1 MKNETVNDE
10 FTRKRKARQRK
21 IRKRRI
27 KIFIGFL
34 VVALLI
40 TGTALS
46 LTVLFPIDSITVTG
60 ANSRVQSRNGSE
72 KYTAEEILSAASIKK
87 GDNLFTA
94 KADAGAMA
102 KKLPYVQS
110 VQTVRKL
117 PGSLTLKVKD
127 AAEYACYKADG
138 KYFTVSRSLHVLNR
152 CDEPPENM
160 LLILAGNVS
169 CKVGEDVQYGDNKA
183 GGLIEQ
189 IEKSAEEYSL
199 TLNRI
204 DITDEL
210 AISVK
215 TEGRFVVNFGTSNG
229 LDGKFAHL
237 ASMIKN
243 IDTQKTGTVN
253 LSMWSSSNTEGTFVE
268 GTAE

>member
-40 TGTALS
+40 TGAALS

-60 ANSRVQSRNGSE
+60 SE
-72 KYTAEEILSAASIKK
+72 KYTAEEILSAAGIKK

-94 KADAGAMA
+94 KADASAMA

-243 IDTQKTGTVN
+243 IDAQKTGTVN

>member
-46 LTVLFPIDSITVTG
+46 LTVLFPIDSITVT
-60 ANSRVQSRNGSE
+60 GSE

>member
-40 TGTALS
+40 TCAALS
-46 LTVLFPIDSITVTG
+46 LTVLFPINSITVT
-60 ANSRVQSRNGSE
+60 GSE
-72 KYTAEEILSAASIKK
+72 KYTAEEILSAAGIKK

-199 TLNRI
+199 ALNRI

-243 IDTQKTGTVN
+243 IDAQKTGTVN

>member
-40 TGTALS
+40 TGAALS
-46 LTVLFPIDSITVTG
+46 LTVLFPIDSITVT
-60 ANSRVQSRNGSE
+60 GSE

-110 VQTVRKL
+110 VQTVRKM

-169 CKVGEDVQYGDNKA
+169 CKVGENVQYGDNKA

-243 IDTQKTGTVN
+243 IDAQKTGTVN

>member
-40 TGTALS
+40 TGAALS
-46 LTVLFPIDSITVTG
+46 LTVLFPIDSITVT
-60 ANSRVQSRNGSE
+60 GSE

-243 IDTQKTGTVN
+243 IDAQKTGTVN

>member
-40 TGTALS
+40 TGAVLS

-60 ANSRVQSRNGSE
+60 SE
-72 KYTAEEILSAASIKK
+72 KYTAEEILYAASIKK

-243 IDTQKTGTVN
+243 IDAQKTGTVN

>member
-40 TGTALS
+40 TCAVLS
-46 LTVLFPIDSITVTG
+46 LTVLFPIDSITVT
-60 ANSRVQSRNGSE
+60 GSE

-138 KYFTVSRSLHVLNR
+138 KYFTVSRSQHVLNR

-243 IDTQKTGTVN
+243 IDAQKTGTVN

>member
-40 TGTALS
+40 TGAALS
-46 LTVLFPIDSITVTG
+46 LTVLFPIDSITVT
-60 ANSRVQSRNGSE
+60 GSE

-138 KYFTVSRSLHVLNR
+138 KYFTVSRNQHVLNR

-243 IDTQKTGTVN
+243 IDAQKTGTVN

>member
-40 TGTALS
+40 TGAALS
-46 LTVLFPIDSITVTG
+46 LTVLFPIDSITVT
-60 ANSRVQSRNGSE
+60 GSE

-127 AAEYACYKADG
+127 AAEYACYNSDG

-243 IDTQKTGTVN
+243 IDAQKTGTVN

>member
-40 TGTALS
+40 TGAVLS
-46 LTVLFPIDSITVTG
+46 LTVLFPIDSITVT
-60 ANSRVQSRNGSE
+60 GSE

-199 TLNRI
+199 ALNRI

-243 IDTQKTGTVN
+243 IDAQKTGTVN

>member
-40 TGTALS
+40 TGAVLS
-46 LTVLFPIDSITVTG
+46 LTVLFPIDSITVT
-60 ANSRVQSRNGSE
+60 GSE

-243 IDTQKTGTVN
+243 IDAQKTGTVN

>member
-40 TGTALS
+40 TGAVLS
-46 LTVLFPIDSITVTG
+46 LTVLFPIDSITVT
-60 ANSRVQSRNGSE
+60 GSE

>member
-1 MKNETVNDE
+1 M
-10 FTRKRKARQRK
+10 
-21 IRKRRI
+21 
-27 KIFIGFL
+27 
-34 VVALLI
+34 
-40 TGTALS
+40 
-46 LTVLFPIDSITVTG
+46 
-60 ANSRVQSRNGSE
+60 
-72 KYTAEEILSAASIKK
+72 
-87 GDNLFTA
+87 
-94 KADAGAMA
+94 
-102 KKLPYVQS
+102 
-110 VQTVRKL
+110 
-117 PGSLTLKVKD
+117 
-127 AAEYACYKADG
+127 
-138 KYFTVSRSLHVLNR
+138 LNR

-189 IEKSAEEYSL
+189 IEKSAKEYSL

-243 IDTQKTGTVN
+243 IDAQKTGTVN

>member
-40 TGTALS
+40 TGAALS
-46 LTVLFPIDSITVTG
+46 LTVLFPIDSITVT
-60 ANSRVQSRNGSE
+60 GSE

-243 IDTQKTGTVN
+243 IDTQKTGMVN

>member
-40 TGTALS
+40 TCAVLS
-46 LTVLFPIDSITVTG
+46 LTVLFPIDSITVT
-60 ANSRVQSRNGSE
+60 GSE

-243 IDTQKTGTVN
+243 IDAQKTGTVN

>member
-27 KIFIGFL
+27 KIFIGLL

-40 TGTALS
+40 TGAALS
-46 LTVLFPIDSITVTG
+46 LTVLFPIDSITVT
-60 ANSRVQSRNGSE
+60 GSE

-243 IDTQKTGTVN
+243 IDAQKTGTVN